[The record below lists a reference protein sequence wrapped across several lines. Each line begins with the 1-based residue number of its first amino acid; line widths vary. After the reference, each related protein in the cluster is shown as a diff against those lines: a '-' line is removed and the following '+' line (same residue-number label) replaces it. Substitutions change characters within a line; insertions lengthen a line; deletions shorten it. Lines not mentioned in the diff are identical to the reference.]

1 MSKLQRRSTH
11 VGDPR
16 PRVFS
21 SFGAVLAI
29 ASVLATV
36 ALPVLFW
43 GILPGLHKRYFV
55 HLDHV
60 QARLAFPIR
69 FALER
74 QVAWAVVLVGL
85 GLTLSGLV
93 VRFALRAR
101 RSGRALL
108 TLAVLQAALAIG
120 LIGLGVRQADE
131 TCAFAPTKDLRR
143 CGCPPELIESPLECH
158 CDGAGSVR
166 EILWP
171 RRVME
176 GSIIGDRLFYGS
188 RPAPNRDDDVTVVR
202 ETLWIDS
209 DNRLLERT
217 FSVDGTEG
225 AVRCKHGPPCA
236 ASQVNDCGPCTFD
249 EEPPPV
255 YEIRADLRC
264 VDVRRGSRRVSNG
277 DSLHLRRSVWKD
289 PTEGTLLPASF
300 DPAAALPT
308 TTPEIVGV
316 STISDPKGNQ
326 TLQDIVHGGNRAPPM
341 RRGGVRECR
350 TRAGLAGILAQ
361 GFDEVL
367 ADTASIVVRIEVV
380 E

>member
-1 MSKLQRRSTH
+1 MSKLQRGSTH

-21 SFGAVLAI
+21 SFDAVLSI

-74 QVAWAVVLVGL
+74 HVAWAVVLVGL

-101 RSGRALL
+101 RSGRALW

-188 RPAPNRDDDVTVVR
+188 RPAPNRGDDVTVVR

-225 AVRCKHGPPCA
+225 TVT
-236 ASQVNDCGPCTFD
+236 QMTFQ
-249 EEPPPV
+249 
-255 YEIRADLRC
+255 
-264 VDVRRGSRRVSNG
+264 
-277 DSLHLRRSVWKD
+277 
-289 PTEGTLLPASF
+289 
-300 DPAAALPT
+300 T
-308 TTPEIVGV
+308 TTGGIKDEKMPRRRHDADQRTEAYHVAGKGIRFVEGFTGHPVLFQRGETFSLSFLMEIF
-316 STISDPKGNQ
+316 
-326 TLQDIVHGGNRAPPM
+326 
-341 RRGGVRECR
+341 RG
-350 TRAGLAGILAQ
+350 L
-361 GFDEVL
+361 DE
-367 ADTASIVVRIEVV
+367 I
-380 E
+380 